1 VEKYLRQFKVKL
13 EKRATS
19 ANHKWYELQQPQ
31 TGIYKHYEEIKIIST
46 DIAKQ
51 CEFTL
56 DSSGSYIDATIFC
69 IPRNDLYLLGVLN
82 SKLIELYY
90 KSISSTIRGDFLRF
104 KKIYL
109 DMLPI
114 KIASMTQKK
123 QVEDIV
129 TEIFKLTKSSD
140 YLENIDK
147 QMEVNRYETQI
158 DSLVYSIYGLSD
170 NEIRILESVTND

>member
-1 VEKYLRQFKVKL
+1 
-13 EKRATS
+13 
-19 ANHKWYELQQPQ
+19 
-31 TGIYKHYEEIKIIST
+31 
-46 DIAKQ
+46 
-51 CEFTL
+51 
-56 DSSGSYIDATIFC
+56 
-69 IPRNDLYLLGVLN
+69 
-82 SKLIELYY
+82 
-90 KSISSTIRGDFLRF
+90 
-104 KKIYL
+104 
-109 DMLPI
+109 MLPI